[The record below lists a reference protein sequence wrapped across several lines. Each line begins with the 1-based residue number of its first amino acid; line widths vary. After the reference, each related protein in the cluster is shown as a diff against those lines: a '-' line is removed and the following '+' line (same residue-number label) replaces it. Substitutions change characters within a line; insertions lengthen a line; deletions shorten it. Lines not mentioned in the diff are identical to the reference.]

1 MAKAESSLPP
11 AETGQATDDIDAG
24 KRVLRAEA
32 AGIAAAADL
41 LDARFAQAVEML
53 SAVAGR
59 VVVSGMGKN
68 GHIAGKLAATLSSTG
83 TPAFYVHPAEASH
96 GDLGMIKTDDAVL
109 LMSNSGETPE
119 LADLIAYTR
128 RFGIPLVAIVGRAD
142 STLAEQSDV
151 AILLPPMEE
160 ACPMGLAPTT
170 TTTVSL
176 AIGDALA
183 VALLERKG
191 FTADQFHV
199 FHPGGKLGKSL
210 VRVSEIMRAANAVPT
225 VNIAASMP
233 DAVKAMTGGSLGCV
247 GVVDDAGGLVGVVTD
262 GDLRRHLSDDLLNRS
277 IADIMTPNPQV
288 IDAQAMAA
296 EALARMNQG
305 KRPFTV
311 LFVTRDG
318 GRQPAGILH
327 MHDLL
332 RAGIY

>member
-1 MAKAESSLPP
+1 MAKAEPDLPR
-11 AETGQATDDIDAG
+11 ADTGAATDDIDAG

-32 AGIAAAADL
+32 DGIAAAADL
-41 LDARFAQAVEML
+41 LDARFAGAVDL
-53 SAVAGR
+53 LAAVAGR
-59 VVVSGMGKN
+59 VVVSGMGKA

-83 TPAFYVHPAEASH
+83 TPAFYVHPGEASH

-109 LMSNSGETPE
+109 LLSNSGETPE

-128 RFGIPLVAIVGRAD
+128 RFGIPLVAIVGRSD

-151 AILLPPMEE
+151 AIVLPPMQE

-191 FTADQFHV
+191 FTADQFRV

-210 VRVSEIMRAANAVPT
+210 VRVSEIMRRADAVPT
-225 VNIAASMP
+225 VNMAAAMP
-233 DAVKAMTGGSLGCV
+233 DAIEAMTRGSLGCV
-247 GVVDDAGGLVGVVTD
+247 GVIDDDGNLAGVITD
-262 GDLRRHLSDDLLNRS
+262 GDLRRHLSNDLLTRGL
-277 IADIMTPNPQV
+277 ADIMTPDPQV

-305 KRPFTV
+305 ERPFTV
-311 LFVTRDG
+311 LFVTNGDDR
-318 GRQPAGILH
+318 RPTGILH

>member
-1 MAKAESSLPP
+1 MAKAEPSHLP
-11 AETGQATDDIDAG
+11 AENGQATDDIDAG

-41 LDARFAQAVEML
+41 LDTRFAQAVDLL

-142 STLAEQSDV
+142 STLTEQADV

-210 VRVSEIMRAANAVPT
+210 VRVSEIMRGADAVPT
-225 VNIAASMP
+225 VSEAATLTS
-233 DAVKAMTGGSLGCV
+233 AVEAMTKGSVGCV
-247 GVVDDAGGLVGVVTD
+247 GVVDDAGGLIGVITD
-262 GDLRRHLSDDLLNRS
+262 GDLRRHLRDDLLSRPL
-277 IADIMTPNPQV
+277 AEVMTANPQV

-311 LFVTRDG
+311 LFVTDG
-318 GRQPAGILH
+318 GGRRPVGILH

>member
-1 MAKAESSLPP
+1 MAKAEPSREPV
-11 AETGQATDDIDAG
+11 ETGQATGDIDAG

-41 LDARFAQAVEML
+41 LDARFAQAVDLL

-128 RFGIPLVAIVGRAD
+128 RFSIPMVAIVGRAD
-142 STLAEQSDV
+142 STLAEQADV

-210 VRVSEIMRAANAVPT
+210 VRVSDIMRGADAVPT
-225 VNIAASMP
+225 VGEAATMTS
-233 DAVKAMTGGSLGCV
+233 AVEAMTKGAVGCV
-247 GVVDDAGGLVGVVTD
+247 GVVDDTGGLIGVITD
-262 GDLRRHLSDDLLNRS
+262 GDLRRHLRDDLLNRPL
-277 IADIMTPNPQV
+277 AEVMTANPQV

-305 KRPFTV
+305 ERPFTV
-311 LFVTRDG
+311 LFVTSGG
-318 GRQPAGILH
+318 GRRPVGILH

>member
-1 MAKAESSLPP
+1 MAKAEPRPSR
-11 AETGQATDDIDAG
+11 AESGTATDDIDAG

-32 AGIAAAADL
+32 DGIAAAADL
-41 LDARFAQAVEML
+41 LDARFARAVDLL

-210 VRVSEIMRAANAVPT
+210 VRVSEIMRDGDAVPT
-225 VNIAASMP
+225 VNETA
-233 DAVKAMTGGSLGCV
+233 AMTSAVEAMTKGSLGCV
-247 GVVDDAGGLVGVVTD
+247 GVVDDTGGLVGVVTD
-262 GDLRRHLSDDLLNRS
+262 GDLRRHLSDDLLNRRLS
-277 IADIMTPNPQV
+277 EIMTPKPQV

-305 KRPFTV
+305 ERPFTV
-311 LFVTRDG
+311 LFVTTG
-318 GRQPAGILH
+318 GGHRPVGILH